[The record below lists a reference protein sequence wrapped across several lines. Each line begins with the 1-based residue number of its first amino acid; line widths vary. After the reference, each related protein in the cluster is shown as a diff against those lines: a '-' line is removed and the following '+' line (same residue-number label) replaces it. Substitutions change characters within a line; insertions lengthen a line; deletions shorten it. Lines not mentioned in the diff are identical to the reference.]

1 MALSII
7 VTGAAGF
14 IGYHMADFLCQ
25 QGHRVFGIDNLNDY
39 YDVELKKSRLARLNQ
54 YGNFSFHKADIGKM
68 DEMERIFAL
77 AKPSHVIHLAA
88 QAGIRYSMEHPESY
102 IESNMLGFFNV
113 IETSRKN
120 GVEHFLYASS
130 SSVYGKSQNVPY
142 LEDDRTDEPISLYAA
157 TKKSNELM
165 AHVYSHLYKLPTT
178 GMRFFTVYGPWGRPD
193 MAYFKFTQSLYAN
206 QTIDLYNSGHM
217 QRDFTYI
224 DDVKEAIGELLHVKP
239 QGEPPFAIYNI
250 GRTQPEELLGLVEM
264 LEAKTGLEAKLR
276 MLPIQAGEV
285 LVTMA
290 DTTKLESTIGFSP
303 STSLSDG
310 LDHFL
315 EWFRNYHQIV

>member
-1 MALSII
+1 
-7 VTGAAGF
+7 
-14 IGYHMADFLCQ
+14 
-25 QGHRVFGIDNLNDY
+25 
-39 YDVELKKSRLARLNQ
+39 
-54 YGNFSFHKADIGKM
+54 M

-130 SSVYGKSQNVPY
+130 SSVYGKSQKVPY
-142 LEDDRTDEPISLYAA
+142 FEDDRTDEPISLYAA

-193 MAYFKFTQSLYAN
+193 MAYFKFTQSLYTS
-206 QTIDLYNSGHM
+206 QTIDLYHSGQM

-224 DDVKEAIGELLHVKP
+224 DDVKEAIGKLMLI
-239 QGEPPFAIYNI
+239 EPLGDTPYAIYNI

-264 LEAKTGLEAKLR
+264 LEAKTGLKAKLR
-276 MLPIQAGEV
+276 MMPMQAGEV

-290 DTTKLESTIGFSP
+290 DTAKLESTIGFSP